1 MFFAYL
7 HFTCILILSRAVKAE
22 GPYQRQNLTK
32 SGLKNTDLGLTTTKI
47 NPRRRFLSSRL
58 AFSHFFS
65 SLETRD
71 QFYSTK
77 NTHFFILD
85 KLNKRSENQIYLFV
99 SYYSTCRR
107 QSIWRLCY
115 ISNRRIRAQTYS
127 LRESP
132 PQDQLYSQHTLGPVL
147 HAFDCKLGQGAFVR
161 FYRMF
166 EKVLL

>member
-1 MFFAYL
+1 M
-7 HFTCILILSRAVKAE
+7 HFNFESRGESRRALLALEFDRKWIE
-22 GPYQRQNLTK
+22 
-32 SGLKNTDLGLTTTKI
+32 NTDLGNHYFFAL
-47 NPRRRFLSSRL
+47 
-58 AFSHFFS
+58 FS
-65 SLETRD
+65 SLETKD

-132 PQDQLYSQHTLGPVL
+132 PQDQLYSLHTLRPVL
-147 HAFDCKLGQGAFVR
+147 HAFDCKLG
-161 FYRMF
+161 
-166 EKVLL
+166 